1 MERGRGVGIVPTC
14 HRAGLQMYGQII
26 NITCIL
32 TRSEWGR
39 KDELGMIRAVA
50 GLCASGQRLVPA
62 SVDTSKVEQ
71 ISIMAILS
79 IPTIHPIGDGPV
91 HGLAVVSI

>member
-1 MERGRGVGIVPTC
+1 
-14 HRAGLQMYGQII
+14 
-26 NITCIL
+26 
-32 TRSEWGR
+32 
-39 KDELGMIRAVA
+39 MIRAVA

-91 HGLAVVSI
+91 HGLAMVSI